1 MSPGGERLKDEGTR
15 TQVVIAGGIA
25 GLVSRY
31 SPSLLIISAITAK

>member
-25 GLVSRY
+25 GLVSRS
-31 SPSLLIISAITAK
+31 SPPLLNISVITTK

>member
-31 SPSLLIISAITAK
+31 FLSPRLVQPEY